1 MIPLSNF
8 LNLSF
13 RFFAV
18 FSLEK
23 SSDQVTEPIYSH
35 SLYKWM
41 DTMPKTISQDTIDN
55 IAPVLK
61 KLGYDTSGQK
71 PDYVKMKENIE

>member
-1 MIPLSNF
+1 
-8 LNLSF
+8 
-13 RFFAV
+13 
-18 FSLEK
+18 
-23 SSDQVTEPIYSH
+23 
-35 SLYKWM
+35 M